1 MNRVDRSRA
10 VAQTALARAE
20 RTVVGT
26 AARRFIDDA
35 MSERAASLGFYALF
49 SLIPVILIAAAAL
62 RLFGDDDTIAQLTD
76 AARDAGA
83 SSSITQVLRDLLD
96 RAFEAAPESAGSL
109 GLAGV
114 VTLLYGA
121 SKVFTDAGRA
131 LDQIHGATRVG
142 RPLLKRAMDFGWTV
156 GLVGC
161 GLVLGALVFLTG
173 GLVGDLLDAIGAD
186 RASRHLW
193 ELARWPLAAAL
204 ALFGIALV
212 NWAGPTG
219 VRRSF
224 RLVTPGQLVAV
235 GLWLAST
242 VGYSIYLANFSRYN
256 VTYGAFAALIIL
268 MLWVWFAALSF
279 LFGAELDAVIDERA
293 AQAPAAHRE
302 PAPTE

>member
-1 MNRVDRSRA
+1 MKGVERSRA
-10 VAQTALARAE
+10 LAQTALARSE

-26 AARRFIDDA
+26 AARRFIDDG
-35 MSERAASLGFYALF
+35 MNERAASLGFYALF
-49 SLIPVILIAAAAL
+49 SLIPVILIAASAL
-62 RLFGDDDTIAQLTD
+62 RVFGDDDTIKALTD
-76 AARDAGA
+76 AASDAGA
-83 SSSITQVLRDLLD
+83 SSSITEVLRGLLD
-96 RAFEAAPESAGSL
+96 KAFEAAPESAGSL
-109 GLAGV
+109 GLAGL

-131 LDQIHGATRVG
+131 LDEIHGATRVG

-161 GLVLGALVFLTG
+161 GLVLAALVFLTG
-173 GLVGDLLDAIGAD
+173 GLVGDLLDAVGVD
-186 RASRHLW
+186 KSGRTLW
-193 ELARWPLAAAL
+193 EMGRWPLAAAL
-204 ALFGIALV
+204 ALVGVALV
-212 NWAGPTG
+212 SWAGPTG
-219 VRRSF
+219 VRRPF

-242 VGYSIYLANFSRYN
+242 VGYSIYLTNFSRYN

-293 AQAPAAHRE
+293 AKAPAAHRE